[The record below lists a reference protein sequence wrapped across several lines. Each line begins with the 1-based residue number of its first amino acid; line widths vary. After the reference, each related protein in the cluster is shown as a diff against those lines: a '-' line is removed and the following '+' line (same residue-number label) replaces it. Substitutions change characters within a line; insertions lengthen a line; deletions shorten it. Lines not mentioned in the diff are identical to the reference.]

1 MCVCVSGGILLCDLQ
16 VVILGNMTIVMLMA
30 QLGSDGP
37 ASHTDLYASMDAQK
51 MKASKTKE
59 NIEGQT
65 HCFMASITQELP
77 AGMCAHLVSGVCR
90 SCLS

>member
-1 MCVCVSGGILLCDLQ
+1 M
-16 VVILGNMTIVMLMA
+16 ILGTLTLIMLMA

-37 ASHTDLYASMDAQK
+37 ASHTDLHASMGAQK

-65 HCFMASITQELP
+65 HCFMARITQELP
-77 AGMCAHLVSGVCR
+77 AGMCAHLSAESAAHVCLEYHEGEER
-90 SCLS
+90 